1 MRVNSTGLGTTTMVA
16 NFEDFQTAVTGKIAG
31 QYVGKDGEY
40 IILGVEAVKPIHWNI
55 RITMDGQ
62 DLRNLIRKAL
72 KPKIIFRTLSI
83 LLRGSKLEGTGVI
96 S

>member
-1 MRVNSTGLGTTTMVA
+1 MRVNSTGLGQTTMIA
-16 NFEDFQTAVTGKIAG
+16 NFEEFQTVVTGKIAG
-31 QYVGKDGEY
+31 QYIGEDGEY

-62 DLRNLIRKAL
+62 DLRNLIRKAM
-72 KPKIIFRTLSI
+72 KPKIIFRALSI
-83 LLRGSKLEGTGVI
+83 LLRGSKLEEAGVV

>member
-16 NFEDFQTAVTGKIAG
+16 NFEGFHTVVTEKLAG

-40 IILGVEAVKPIHWNI
+40 IIVGVEAVKPIHWNI

-62 DLRNLIRKAL
+62 DLRNLIKAAL
-72 KPKIIFRTLSI
+72 IPKVIYRVLSI
-83 LLRGSKLEGTGVI
+83 LIRGSNLDREQN

>member
-16 NFEDFQTAVTGKIAG
+16 NFEGFQTAVAEKLAG

-40 IILGVEAVKPIHWNI
+40 IIIGVEAVKPIHWNI

-62 DLRNLIRKAL
+62 DLRNLIKEAL
-72 KPKIIFRTLSI
+72 KPKIVYRMLAI
-83 LLRGSKLEGTGVI
+83 LFRGSRLD
-96 S
+96 

>member
-1 MRVNSTGLGTTTMVA
+1 MRVISTGPGQTTMVA
-16 NFEDFQTAVTGKIAG
+16 NFEEFQTVVTGKIAG
-31 QYVGKDGEY
+31 QYIGKDGEY

-72 KPKIIFRTLSI
+72 KPRIIFRALSI
-83 LLRGSKLEGTGVI
+83 LLRGSNLEEDSVI